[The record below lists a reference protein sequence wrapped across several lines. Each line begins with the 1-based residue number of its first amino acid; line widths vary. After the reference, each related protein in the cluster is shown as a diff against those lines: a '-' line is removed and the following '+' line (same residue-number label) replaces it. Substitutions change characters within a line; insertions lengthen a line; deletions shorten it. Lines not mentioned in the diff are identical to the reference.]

1 MSGLDLYLAQRT
13 LALLFVYASAAGFG
27 LGAIY
32 DGLRVLRM
40 LVGVFPSREPPAAN
54 PSEKPSA
61 GQGRRPI
68 LSSILLFFEDIGF
81 MLMASITLILLGYYA
96 GDGQLRAPAVVGL
109 LAGFFVYRHTVS
121 PWLVPLADRLI
132 RWIKHL
138 LAAWLAGLFR
148 LACVPLRLLWA
159 VTVRRILSARRE
171 RRTERRIRELTESAS
186 RGFGLAEEIEK
197 HPDSPA

>member
-40 LVGVFPSREPPAAN
+40 LAGVFPSREPPAAN

-121 PWLVPLADRLI
+121 PWLVTLADRLI

-138 LAAWLAGLFR
+138 LAALLVGLFR
-148 LACVPLRLLWA
+148 LACIPLRLLWA
-159 VTVRRILSARRE
+159 VTVGRILSVRRE

-186 RGFGLAEEIEK
+186 GGFGLADEMK
-197 HPDSPA
+197 KDTDPPA